1 MTRERTHHAPTIR
14 PRQRNREHAPIP
26 NRYRPTALIFL
37 VIFTLAVGMGIY
49 VTITSV
55 IIPFISEI
63 PSVFPSRE
71 PTSVIRGVS
80 GNTEGLEFQGLSG
93 RVANETSH
101 SGMPGTSAY
110 LQLMSMPI
118 SDIIDTGY
126 MVLVNREKS
135 LPVMPLS
142 SSLVS
147 AWPTVPVLQVDGMY
161 LHATALSAIEAMFAS
176 ARAAD
181 VGSFFVSSGFRGRDA
196 QYELYNSG
204 MDRAYVL
211 PPGHSE
217 HHTGLAVD
225 ILAVGLS
232 QDEMGNSRE
241 GHWLAENSYRFGLIL
256 RYPQGAAQIT
266 GIEFEPWHFRY
277 VGKPHAY
284 FMQQNNLL
292 LEEYIELLRDR
303 SIITFE
309 KGSKT

>member
-1 MTRERTHHAPTIR
+1 
-14 PRQRNREHAPIP
+14 
-26 NRYRPTALIFL
+26 
-37 VIFTLAVGMGIY
+37 MGIY

-101 SGMPGTSAY
+101 SGMPGTPAY
-110 LQLMSMPI
+110 LQLVSMPI

-217 HHTGLAVD
+217 HHTGLAAD
-225 ILAVGLS
+225 ILAMGIS
-232 QDEMGNSRE
+232 QWNMSNSEE
-241 GHWLAENSYRFGLIL
+241 GRWLANNSYRYGLIL
-256 RYPQGAAQIT
+256 RYPDGAQEIT
-266 GIEFEPWHFRY
+266 DVAYEPWHFRY
-277 VGKPHAY
+277 VGRVHAY
-284 FMQQNNLL
+284 FMRRNGLV
-292 LEEYIELLRDR
+292 LEEYITLLQGHEHI
-303 SIITFE
+303 SFE
-309 KGSKT
+309 NDGTTYHILYQIPQNGMISVPYGMQLVISAANTGGYIVKAW